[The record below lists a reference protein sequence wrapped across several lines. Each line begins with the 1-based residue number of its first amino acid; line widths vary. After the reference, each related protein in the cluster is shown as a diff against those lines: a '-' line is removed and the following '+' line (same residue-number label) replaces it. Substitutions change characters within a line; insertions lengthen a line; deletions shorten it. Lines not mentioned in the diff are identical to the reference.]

1 VLPSNKNFG
10 FFFSIIFLLI
20 GIYFY
25 FVGAL
30 NIGIALLLLA
40 TIFFILTVLR
50 SDLLLPLNK
59 LWMRL
64 GLVLGLIISPIV
76 LGIIYFGLFT
86 PIALLMRLFSRD
98 ELRLKL
104 LPRSSF
110 WRIRKNSK
118 QIVESFKNQ
127 F

>member
-1 VLPSNKNFG
+1 MLPSNKNFG

-30 NIGIALLLLA
+30 NIGIAFLLLA
-40 TIFFILTVLR
+40 TIFFILTFLR
-50 SDLLLPLNK
+50 SDLLAPLNK

>member
-1 VLPSNKNFG
+1 MLPSNKNFG

>member
-1 VLPSNKNFG
+1 MLPSNKNFG

-30 NIGIALLLLA
+30 NIGIAFLLLA
-40 TIFFILTVLR
+40 TIFFILTFLR
-50 SDLLLPLNK
+50 SDLLVPLNK

>member
-1 VLPSNKNFG
+1 VLPSNKKFG

-20 GIYFY
+20 GIYCY

-30 NIGIALLLLA
+30 NTGIVLLLLA
-40 TIFFILTVLR
+40 TIFFIFTVFR
-50 SDLLLPLNK
+50 PSLLLPVNK

-64 GLVLGLIISPIV
+64 GLILGSIISPIV

>member
-1 VLPSNKNFG
+1 M
-10 FFFSIIFLLI
+10 
-20 GIYFY
+20 
-25 FVGAL
+25 
-30 NIGIALLLLA
+30 LLA